1 MDSVRR
7 LISVCRR
14 MQEKGNESRVIN
26 LKKTAVINR
35 TSFGREFP
43 QHLQELEEKVGPV
56 DKMLL
61 PADMDGRTLAQKL
74 KGYTYIVLGNYPTF
88 DETFFSNNCDV
99 KLIAR
104 HGIGFNNVDLES
116 SKKHG
121 VYVTHIQNYVELD
134 AVAEQAAALLMAVS
148 KNVVTANHKVHQGD
162 WNRDRQEIMGF
173 QLRGKTCGVIGCGHI
188 GTRFAQIMKYGF
200 QNRILAYDPYA
211 DKEKVMA
218 EGIQLCDLD
227 TLLKESDF
235 ISLHASL
242 DEKSKHLI
250 NAQTLAKMKDN
261 TILINTGRGGL
272 VDETAL
278 LEALRN
284 GHLFGYG
291 ADVAV
296 HEPMQADDPLLACER
311 VTITPHS
318 AIYNYTCMKNMNRKV
333 MEDIYCMERG
343 ERPVE
348 IINGL

>member
-1 MDSVRR
+1 M
-7 LISVCRR
+7 
-14 MQEKGNESRVIN
+14 IN
-26 LKKTAVINR
+26 LKKTAVINI

-43 QHLQELEEKVGPV
+43 EHLQELEERVGPV

-61 PADMDGRTLAQKL
+61 RADMDGKALAQQL
-74 KGYTYIVLGNYPTF
+74 KGYTYVLLGNYPTF
-88 DETFFSNNCDV
+88 DEEFFSRNTDV

-104 HGIGFNNVDLES
+104 HGIGFNNVDLDS
-116 SKKHG
+116 SRKHG

-148 KNVVTANHKVHQGD
+148 KNVVIANQKVHQGD
-162 WNRDRQEIMGF
+162 WNKDRQEIMGF

-188 GTRFAQIMKYGF
+188 GTRFATIMKYGF

-211 DKEKVMA
+211 DRESVMA
-218 EGIQLCDLD
+218 EGIQLCDMD
-227 TLLKESDF
+227 TLLRESDF
-235 ISLHASL
+235 ISLHANLSE
-242 DEKSKHLI
+242 DSKHLI
-250 NAQTLAKMKDN
+250 NAQALAKMKDN
-261 TILINTGRGGL
+261 AILINTGRGGL

-278 LEALRN
+278 LCALQS
-284 GHLFGYG
+284 GKLFGYG
-291 ADVAV
+291 ADVAAQ
-296 HEPMQADDPLLACER
+296 EPMTADNPLLTCER

-333 MEDIYCMERG
+333 MEDIYCMQRG